1 MSIVTVPRLGEMTEE
16 VVLIEWLVSV
26 GSQVSEGTPLVLVET
41 DKVESEIPS
50 TVSGTVTELLAA
62 EDDEL
67 AVGDPLCRI
76 GEGT

>member
-16 VVLIEWLVSV
+16 VVLIEWLVAV
-26 GSQVSEGTPLVLVET
+26 GDRVAVGTPLVLVET

-50 TVSGTVTELLAA
+50 TANGLVVELMAE

-67 AVGDPLCRI
+67 AVGDPVCRI
-76 GEGT
+76 EEGN